1 MGKPLTVRDLTRS
14 TLQSTVS
21 LSRKTGSALQS
32 TLKMTMQLLG
42 RRKRPSRTRV
52 GETKLARGFDMTL
65 LFPQAANQKR
75 LSDASVATAP
85 TTVAGTVF
93 ARDPQEGFEPVVAGN
108 QIIRLATSAD
118 ELDAAQALRY
128 RVFYNEMGAKPL
140 PAMAPISRDFDH
152 FDTAC
157 DHLIVVDQQ
166 RPYETR
172 VVGTYRLMRRENA
185 RVAGGFYSASEF
197 DIAKLANFSGTVMEL
212 GRSCV
217 DAAYRDRA
225 TMNLLWR
232 GLAEYMNTHDI
243 DLMFGCASLPGTDP
257 EQLKVQLSYLHHYH
271 LAPEAIR
278 PRALPERYTAMNLLP
293 KEAIDPKRALASLPP
308 LLKGYLRVGGFIGDG
323 AVIDH
328 QFNTTDVCIIVKTD
342 LIAGRYTRHYDLG
355 GNGERP
361 DHRGAPPFKQVV

>member
-1 MGKPLTVRDLTRS
+1 MPLTVRGLTRS

-42 RRKRPSRTRV
+42 QRRSPPQKKQ
-52 GETKLARGFDMTL
+52 GRGFDMTL
-65 LFPQAANQKR
+65 LFPQPANQQR
-75 LSDASVATAP
+75 SGGTSVPMPQCTL
-85 TTVAGTVF
+85 AGTAF
-93 ARDPQEGFEPVVAGN
+93 GRDPNECFEPVVAGN
-108 QIIRLATSAD
+108 QIIRLATSAG

-128 RVFYNEMGAKPL
+128 RVFYTEMGARPL
-140 PAMAPISRDFDH
+140 PEMAPIGRDFDT
-152 FDTAC
+152 FDAAC

-185 RVAGGFYSASEF
+185 GVAGGFYSASEF
-197 DIAKLANFSGTVMEL
+197 DIAKLVNFPGSIMEL

-232 GLAEYMNTHDI
+232 GLAEYMNSHGV

-257 EQLKVQLSYLHHYH
+257 EQIKVQLSYLYHYH

-278 PRALPERYTAMNLLP
+278 SRALPGRYTNMSLMP

-308 LLKGYLRVGGFIGDG
+308 LLKGYLRVGGFVGDG

-355 GNGERP
+355 GRAPEHRGEHRAE
-361 DHRGAPPFKQVV
+361 HRGAQPFKQVI